1 MNIHGAIGHASL
13 PVFYCFLVLNVF
25 DLNFSWSP
33 RDVGDAWPPLLSIL
47 SGIHLIPVAVAV
59 RPISK
64 GEEIFV
70 SYNYGLGENS
80 PEWYR
85 RQYETAVSVA
95 PGGHYD
101 KPSVRSCLAQ

>member
-1 MNIHGAIGHASL
+1 MELCHALSVL
-13 PVFYCFLVLNVF
+13 VFYCSLVLNEF
-25 DLNFSWSP
+25 YLNFSWSP
-33 RDVGDAWPPLLSIL
+33 RDEGDARASFTVNTLWY
-47 SGIHLIPVAVAV
+47 IHLIPVAVAV

-85 RQYETAVSVA
+85 RQYERAVA

-101 KPSVRSCLAQ
+101 TPSVRSCLAQ

>member
-1 MNIHGAIGHASL
+1 MELGHASL
-13 PVFYCFLVLNVF
+13 PVFFCSLVLNVF

-33 RDVGDAWPPLLSIL
+33 RNEAWAYFTGNTLWY
-47 SGIHLIPVAVAV
+47 IHSIPVAVAV

-85 RQYETAVSVA
+85 RQYERAVA

-101 KPSVRSCLAQ
+101 TPAVGSCLAQ